1 MKEFYTA
8 SSLSAGLIAIVS
20 SFNFEVGVKIDCF
33 WKRFSS
39 ESFASLKDSAS
50 RNLRV
55 SIFMLDLS
63 STLLRLGVSE
73 KIQVAQKVISLIFWY
88 LDNVLL

>member
-8 SSLSAGLIAIVS
+8 SSLSAGLITIVS

-63 STLLRLGVSE
+63 IIDWHMLDLLLRLGVNE
-73 KIQVAQKVISLIFWY
+73 KV
-88 LDNVLL
+88 